1 MSKLKPVALMALLV
15 FVLACQ
21 TLQPQPPTV
30 TAIPTPPPDLTVNTD
45 EEFVLVAGQ
54 SATIN
59 DSPLTLKL
67 VGVTDDARCPSQ
79 IECAMSG
86 PVSLMLIVTTDLG
99 GRHEVNLQT
108 FTNAQGRAPEME
120 FEGIQSHVEIE
131 GYSIRVMAVLP
142 YPATLAD
149 RGKGV
154 YQITLIVKKV

>member
-1 MSKLKPVALMALLV
+1 MFKFKPVFLMVLLV
-15 FVLACQ
+15 FMFACQ
-21 TLQPQPPTV
+21 ALQPQPPTP
-30 TAIPTPPPDLTVNTD
+30 TAIPTPPPDLTVHAD
-45 EEFVLVAGQ
+45 EEFILVAGQ

-59 DSPLTLKL
+59 ASPLTLKL

-86 PVSLMLIVTTDLG
+86 PVSLTLIVKTG
-99 GRHEVNLQT
+99 QGEEREINLQT
-108 FTNAQGRAPEME
+108 FTNVQGRAPEME

-131 GYSIRVMAVLP
+131 GYSIRVLAVLP

-154 YQITLIVKKV
+154 YQITWIVKKA